1 MDNKP
6 MHVRAQQLLPS
17 RFVGRMIDSIGDFAF
32 LLTSGVTVHFATISA
47 VTHGTRRRRPRC
59 GTRVR

>member
-1 MDNKP
+1 
-6 MHVRAQQLLPS
+6 
-17 RFVGRMIDSIGDFAF
+17 MIDSIGDFAF